1 MQMEHLKMVYQHYLD
16 RVLGPVRAP
25 SAASLRALSLRRVGL
40 DRRRRAAADLDLEVV
55 HGMAQDLSIFAYRRA
70 SFFICGHDARAY
82 YRFGAV
88 RDAAVLHRSYG
99 GGASLFLDRARVPF
113 LIRSGQGRSAED

>member
-1 MQMEHLKMVYQHYLD
+1 
-16 RVLGPVRAP
+16 
-25 SAASLRALSLRRVGL
+25 
-40 DRRRRAAADLDLEVV
+40 
-55 HGMAQDLSIFAYRRA
+55 MAQDLAVPSDRRA
-70 SFFICGHDARAY
+70 SFLVRGHDALAY